1 MKGHGTPLI
10 PIGEPAT
17 PANTVE
23 WRQSL
28 SINDGDIDKMAT
40 WDVNQ
45 TTSWLQRMGLSIFCE
60 QFQQHQISG
69 EVLPLLTRD
78 ELREMGINFVGPRA
92 HLLMHINKLKR
103 QYNNAQRNK
112 VIWEGQEA
120 LYETPC
126 EACCDYTASCCMPDP
141 PSKYTL
147 TNSTLRIGE
156 KVSWNRRG
164 LAAADSRV
172 DVVDRVRMAG
182 VPDGQSVPMLHEGEQ
197 DQHCRPLD
205 GQRRRLLLC
214 PAVLL
219 RPRHC
224 SSRDRCVHRPNP
236 AGCCPGHVADSA
248 ASGCMWWQHETC
260 WMHVALG
267 TAPEVIKMVRD
278 AVEASQVVQRVN
290 AVAT

>member
-45 TTSWLQRMGLSIFCE
+45 TKSWLQRMGLSIFCE

-156 KVSWNRRG
+156 KVFPMGKACRCCMKGNKINTVDLSMVKDV
-164 LAAADSRV
+164 DSFS
-172 DVVDRVRMAG
+172 AQQCCFG
-182 VPDGQSVPMLHEGEQ
+182 
-197 DQHCRPLD
+197 
-205 GQRRRLLLC
+205 
-214 PAVLL
+214 
-219 RPRHC
+219 
-224 SSRDRCVHRPNP
+224 RDTVQ
-236 AGCCPGHVADSA
+236 VETD
-248 ASGCMWWQHETC
+248 HETC